1 MNENFFFT
9 SIWRRYQL
17 FLRRGRGGEGKTTPV
32 QSDNE
37 RFLQQTIQLCVYFV
51 YKLKLG
57 VRNCY
62 LV

>member
-1 MNENFFFT
+1 MNEIFFFHFYL
-9 SIWRRYQL
+9 SKIPIIFKEGER
-17 FLRRGRGGEGKTTPV
+17 GEGKTTPV

-37 RFLQQTIQLCVYFV
+37 RFLQQTIQLCFYFV